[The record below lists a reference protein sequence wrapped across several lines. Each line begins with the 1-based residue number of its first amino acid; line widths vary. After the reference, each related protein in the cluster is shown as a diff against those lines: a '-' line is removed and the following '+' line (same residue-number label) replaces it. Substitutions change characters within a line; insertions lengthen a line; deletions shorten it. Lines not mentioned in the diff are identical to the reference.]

1 VVAELLCYPFGAALA
16 AVFTDGRGDDMPH
29 LSRAG
34 IIRALQRRHEGA
46 SARRALM
53 LGCCIASHM

>member
-1 VVAELLCYPFGAALA
+1 VVAELLRYPFGTALA

-34 IIRALQRRHEGA
+34 IIGALERRREEGVGPEGA
-46 SARRALM
+46 SARVLHR
-53 LGCCIASHM
+53 